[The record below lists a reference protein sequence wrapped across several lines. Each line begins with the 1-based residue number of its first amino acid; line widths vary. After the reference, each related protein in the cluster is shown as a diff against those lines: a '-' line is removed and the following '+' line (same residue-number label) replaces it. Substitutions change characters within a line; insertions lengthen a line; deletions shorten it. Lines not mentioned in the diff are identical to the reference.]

1 MSPPINDP
9 DRGQDRP
16 AQALNRGSDRWSG
29 PCYLMGMRSERG
41 YTLVEVLITLGL
53 IGVVT
58 AISVPV
64 FIESN
69 ARSKLWTGSEQ
80 IGAEI
85 RQARLKA
92 ISSNT
97 TYRVVFDCPAA
108 GQLRSLVMTGDPA
121 VDDDPGRCNDTLE
134 GDSGTIQLPSGV
146 GYDADDEA
154 TGLQVTG
161 RGVFTAMGGAIPLM
175 ISVTYGPTL
184 RTLTVSAT
192 GQITFS
198 DVE

>member
-1 MSPPINDP
+1 
-9 DRGQDRP
+9 
-16 AQALNRGSDRWSG
+16 
-29 PCYLMGMRSERG
+29 MRSERG
-41 YTLVEVLITLGL
+41 NTLIEVLITVGL
-53 IGVVT
+53 IGVGT

-64 FIESN
+64 FMESN
-69 ARSKLWTGSEQ
+69 ARSKLWTGAEQ

-108 GQLRSLVMTGDPA
+108 GQLRSLIMTGDPA
-121 VDDDPGRCNDTLE
+121 VDDDPGRCADTLE
-134 GDSGTIQLPSGV
+134 GDSGSIHMPTGV
-146 GYDADDEA
+146 GYGADDS

-161 RGVFTAMGGAIPLM
+161 RGVFTAMGGAIPLT
-175 ISVTYGPTL
+175 INVTYGATL